1 MNEFDNNEE
10 RLEPHITEE
19 NEKEAVN
26 NTSDSTEGNT
36 TYHYA
41 YKKPII
47 IHHRA
52 AIISLRK
59 APNIVLPLMV
69 NQ

>member
-41 YKKPII
+41 
-47 IHHRA
+47 
-52 AIISLRK
+52 
-59 APNIVLPLMV
+59 
-69 NQ
+69 

>member
-26 NTSDSTEGNT
+26 NTSDSTD
-36 TYHYA
+36 
-41 YKKPII
+41 
-47 IHHRA
+47 
-52 AIISLRK
+52 RK
-59 APNIVLPLMV
+59 STRLNSSH
-69 NQ
+69 

>member
-41 YKKPII
+41 YKKPENKE
-47 IHHRA
+47 A
-52 AIISLRK
+52 DNNTPQGGYYQPPQSS
-59 APNIVLPLMV
+59 
-69 NQ
+69 